1 MWENMTSQSIIE
13 MYQALNRGFH
23 LSELDIIWNQ
33 DLKKLIWNREFYR
46 ANHKILDKMPVE
58 QKYVIFDCLEI
69 RQKSVL
75 HENLQ
80 FPYALVDGKLQ
91 TAVYTEAFF
100 YYYKCCGL
108 YRAVNLTAD
117 RYLLSKSLLTT
128 VKFLTEEKRNK
139 YQWQP

>member
-13 MYQALNRGFH
+13 TYQALNRGFH

-80 FPYALVDGKLQ
+80 FPYALVEENCRPLSIQ
-91 TAVYTEAFF
+91 RHFF
-100 YYYKCCGL
+100 IIINAAACIG
-108 YRAVNLTAD
+108 R
-117 RYLLSKSLLTT
+117 
-128 VKFLTEEKRNK
+128 
-139 YQWQP
+139 